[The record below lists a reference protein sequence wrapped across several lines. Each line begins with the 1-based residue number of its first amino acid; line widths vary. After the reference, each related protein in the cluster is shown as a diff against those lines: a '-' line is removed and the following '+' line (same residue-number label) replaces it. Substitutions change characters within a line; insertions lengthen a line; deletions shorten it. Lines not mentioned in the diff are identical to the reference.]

1 MNDVRGDLQRALG
14 NAYSIERELGQGG
27 MATVYLAHDRRHG
40 RDVAIKVLRDE
51 VAESLG
57 RDRFLREIRLAARLT
72 HPHILPVH
80 DSGECDGFLY
90 FVMPAMEGQSLRDR
104 LLQEG
109 PLSVEAAVRI
119 ATEVADALDYAHRHD
134 VVHRDI
140 KPENI
145 LLHDGHA
152 VVADFGVGKALA
164 AASDDTATF
173 TQLGVVVGTP
183 AYMSPEQ
190 AAGDT
195 IDGRSDLFALG
206 CVLYETLIGEPP
218 FTGPTLQAII
228 AKRFH
233 HTPPAVS
240 TVRQDIPLG
249 LSRTIERL
257 LEKDPATRIAS
268 GALVV
273 TALRSQEAPAPLA
286 RRPDPSIG
294 VLPFANMSADAEDA
308 YFADGITEEIINVLA
323 QVDGLRVAART
334 SCFAF
339 KGKNE
344 DLRVVGEKLG
354 VQHVLEGSIRKA
366 GPRLRITAQLIKAA
380 DGYHVWS
387 ERYDRELVDVFA
399 LQDEIAAAIAGK
411 LQLSLLQ
418 TPASGETRA
427 GPRNVEAYELLLKG
441 RVFLW
446 QRGRAILAALPC
458 FERAIA
464 LDLELVEAHALLGDA
479 HRLTW
484 TYGMAPAIETIP
496 RARAALGR
504 ALALDPDNAQALTTL
519 ANIAS
524 VYDLDIETA
533 VTLADRVLEREP
545 LRVQAL
551 VERAFVLALRADTS
565 PQRMAQALSHLRT
578 ARRADPLN
586 AWAAAL
592 EALSL
597 SCVGLRDEA
606 LREARQA
613 VTLDP
618 HAFTGHW
625 ALVWI
630 LSSLGRDDEALAAGR
645 ETLPMFGRNPRILTE
660 MAAIYA
666 RRGEVNEATA
676 ILHELRERATT
687 GFIEWSVIGA
697 ANAAVGNLSEARTMV
712 ARAITEHE
720 TYWQFAKSPAWAPF
734 RADPEAAAMLREL
747 GY

>member
-294 VLPFANMSADAEDA
+294 VLPFANMSADTEDA

-418 TPASGETRA
+418 TPAGGETRA

-446 QRGRAILAALPC
+446 QRGHPRGPPLLRARDRPRPRARRSTRIVRRCASAHVDVRNGAGDRDNPARPC
-458 FERAIA
+458 CLR
-464 LDLELVEAHALLGDA
+464 
-479 HRLTW
+479 
-484 TYGMAPAIETIP
+484 P
-496 RARAALGR
+496 RARARSRQRPG
-504 ALALDPDNAQALTTL
+504 PDDAREHC
-519 ANIAS
+519 
-524 VYDLDIETA
+524 V
-533 VTLADRVLEREP
+533 RVRSGHRDGGDARGP
-545 LRVQAL
+545 R
-551 VERAFVLALRADTS
+551 
-565 PQRMAQALSHLRT
+565 PRT
-578 ARRADPLN
+578 
-586 AWAAAL
+586 
-592 EALSL
+592 
-597 SCVGLRDEA
+597 
-606 LREARQA
+606 
-613 VTLDP
+613 
-618 HAFTGHW
+618 
-625 ALVWI
+625 
-630 LSSLGRDDEALAAGR
+630 
-645 ETLPMFGRNPRILTE
+645 
-660 MAAIYA
+660 
-666 RRGEVNEATA
+666 
-676 ILHELRERATT
+676 
-687 GFIEWSVIGA
+687 
-697 ANAAVGNLSEARTMV
+697 
-712 ARAITEHE
+712 
-720 TYWQFAKSPAWAPF
+720 
-734 RADPEAAAMLREL
+734 
-747 GY
+747 